1 MSALAGGL
9 LLAAVLVAIVAAFL
23 WQGGRRF
30 RGSGAVI
37 YAIEEASR
45 FVYGRLDPATRNRV
59 TRGQVRRVLEWQI
72 EYQQVVAP
80 RAGLYPVIGG
90 GEAMEHI
97 LERAAERGDT
107 IDPVDVAEI
116 IAADVEY
123 LMSIHAVGAPAEG
136 APSEGGIE

>member
-30 RGSGAVI
+30 RDGGAVI
-37 YAIEEASR
+37 YALDDASR
-45 FVYGRLDPATRNRV
+45 FVHGRLDPATRDRV
-59 TRGQVRRVLEWQI
+59 TPGQVRRVLEWQI

-80 RAGLYPVIGG
+80 RAGLRPVIGG
-90 GEAMEHI
+90 GDAMEHI
-97 LERAAERGDT
+97 LERAGERGDT
-107 IDPVDVAEI
+107 LDPVDVAEI
-116 IAADVEY
+116 MAADVEY

-136 APSEGGIE
+136 GVG